1 MKKFIKVS
9 EEDIT
14 RIVENEYCAKNEVV
28 EFINFDESLY
38 VYEIHVIDENLKEVK
53 S

>member
-1 MKKFIKVS
+1 MEKFIKVS

-14 RIVENEYCAKNEVV
+14 RIVENEYCTKNEVL

-38 VYEIHVIDENLKEVK
+38 VYKIHVIDKDKKVK